1 MTLFVLE
8 FGGLRKPF
16 KSVDGTPNMFALLQ
30 AKILEKFPAVG
41 LGALLIEITGGS
53 VEDWYAVD
61 NDVDLDDVGRGAGAS
76 ASVCRCV
83 GGGSFHDAHS
93 MC

>member
-61 NDVDLDDVGRGAGAS
+61 NDVDLDDDSKRYKKQIKQLQAMIENQDN
-76 ASVCRCV
+76 
-83 GGGSFHDAHS
+83 F
-93 MC
+93 